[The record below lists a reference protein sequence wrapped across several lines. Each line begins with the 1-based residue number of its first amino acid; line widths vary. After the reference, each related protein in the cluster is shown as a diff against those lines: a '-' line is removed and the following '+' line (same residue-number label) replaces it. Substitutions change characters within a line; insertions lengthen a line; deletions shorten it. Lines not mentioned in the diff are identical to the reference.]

1 MTCSEWQN
9 LGTYHSVIEH
19 NIFAIDTGGDFDKTL
34 VILHGYPT
42 SSYDFYKVLKPLSK
56 SYRIVVHDH
65 LGFGFSDKPSYE
77 KYSLKTQADIAEKL
91 WLKLKIQ
98 DPIVLAHDY
107 GTSVATELLARQN
120 EGKIKLQLRGLIL
133 CNGSIHIELAKL
145 RPIQKMLKSRF
156 LGRFTALFASQ
167 KTFNR
172 NMRSIF
178 YTASKLS
185 TDELDN
191 MWYLLCQNSGKRVLP
206 KITRYINERYKF
218 WDRWI
223 GALRNTDLVI
233 GLLWATKDPVA
244 VKAIATQ
251 LDSEIKNSRLFWLKK
266 TGHYPMLENPELW
279 MALVEN
285 AVKSISEINVSNS

>member
-9 LGTYHSVIEH
+9 TGTYHSVLEH
-19 NIFAIDTGGDFDKTL
+19 NIFVIDTQKHFDTTI

-56 SYRIVVHDH
+56 KYRVILHDH
-65 LGFGFSDKPSYE
+65 LGFGFSDKPGYE
-77 KYSLKTQADIAEKL
+77 KYSIKTQADIAEKL
-91 WLKLKIQ
+91 WVKLKIQ
-98 DPIVLAHDY
+98 DPIILAHNY

-120 EGKIKLQLRGLIL
+120 EGKIKLKFRGLIL

-156 LGRFTALFASQ
+156 LGRFIALFASQ

-172 NMRSIF
+172 NMRSLF

-185 TDELDN
+185 IDELDN
-191 MWYLLCQNSGKRVLP
+191 MWYLLRQNNGKRVLP
-206 KITRYINERYKF
+206 KITRYINERYKY

-223 GALRNTDLVI
+223 GALKNTDLIV
-233 GLLWATKDPVA
+233 GLVWATQDSVA
-244 VKAIATQ
+244 VKDIATQ
-251 LDSEIKNSRLFWLKK
+251 LDAEIKNSRLFWLEK

-279 MALVEN
+279 MALINN
-285 AVKSISEINVSNS
+285 AVKSISEINVSNN